1 MDFGEGLAFGV
12 PAFGIFLRFM
22 LIIIGSVIVMASTI
36 GGFLIAGGN
45 PLVLLHVSEFVVIL
59 GVAAGVLIIA
69 SPGHVL
75 KEIIHKLKGCIS
87 GKAMGEKDF
96 NELLKLLYEIFMVG
110 RRNGLIA
117 LEEHIMDPKKSSIFG
132 RYPSIVGNKERLEF
146 ICNGLKP
153 VIDGKIKP
161 DQLEELMSAELK
173 AKANE
178 AEHPV
183 HILQLVGDSLP
194 GIGIVA
200 AVLGIIN
207 TMAAISEG
215 PEKVGEK
222 VAAALTGTLLGIFVA
237 YGFINPLANRVKFNN
252 EADQQYLKCIM
263 QAVAGFAKGLAPL
276 TAVEVARRSLDSHVQ
291 PGAAELENELKAMAP
306 AK

>member
-1 MDFGEGLAFGV
+1 
-12 PAFGIFLRFM
+12 M
-22 LIIIGSVIVMASTI
+22 LIIIGAAIVFASTL
-36 GGFLIAGGN
+36 GGFMLAGGH
-45 PLVLLHVSEFVVIL
+45 PAVLLHVSEFVVIL

-75 KEIIHKLKGCIS
+75 KEIIHKIKGALF
-87 GKAMGEKDF
+87 GKSTGKPEF
-96 NELLKLLYEIFMVG
+96 FELLKLLYELFMTG

-117 LEEHIMDPKKSSIFG
+117 LEEHVMEPGKSALFQ
-132 RYPSIVGNKERLEF
+132 RYPSLLNNHERLQF
-146 ICNGLKP
+146 LVNGLKP

-161 DQLEELMSAELK
+161 DQLEDLMAAELH
-173 AKANE
+173 AKAEE

-183 HILQLVGDSLP
+183 HILALVGDSLP

-207 TMAAISEG
+207 TMAAIADG
-215 PEKVGEK
+215 PEVVGER

-237 YGFINPLANRVKFNN
+237 YGFVNPLANRIKFNN
-252 EADQQYLKCIM
+252 ASDQLCLKCIM

-276 TAVEVARRSLDSHVQ
+276 TAVEVARRSLDSSVQ
-291 PGAAELENELKAMAP
+291 PGADELEKAV
-306 AK
+306 KGLGTGK

>member
-1 MDFGEGLAFGV
+1 
-12 PAFGIFLRFM
+12 M
-22 LIIIGSVIVMASTI
+22 LILIGAVIVMASTL
-36 GGFLIAGGN
+36 GGFIIAGGN

-59 GVAAGVLIIA
+59 GVAAGVLVIA

-75 KEIIHKLKGCIS
+75 KEIMHKLKEAIT
-87 GKAMGEKDF
+87 GKAAGEKEF
-96 NELLKLLYEIFMVG
+96 TELLKLLYEVFMVG

-117 LEEHIMDPKKSSIFG
+117 LEEHVMDPKKSAIFTK
-132 RYPSIVGNKERLEF
+132 YPGILAHHERLEF

-161 DQLEELMSAELK
+161 DQLEELMDAELK

-215 PEKVGEK
+215 PEKVGER

-237 YGFINPLANRVKFNN
+237 YGFVNPLANRMKFNN
-252 EADQQYLKCIM
+252 AGDEQYLKCIK

-276 TAVEVARRSLDSHVQ
+276 TAVEVARRSLDSNVQ
-291 PGAAELENELKAMAP
+291 PGATELEATLKAMAP

>member
-1 MDFGEGLAFGV
+1 
-12 PAFGIFLRFM
+12 M
-22 LIIIGSVIVMASTI
+22 LILVGSAIVMVSTI
-36 GGFLIAGGN
+36 GGFMLAGGN
-45 PLVLLHVSEFVVIL
+45 PIILLHLSEFVVIL
-59 GVAAGVLIIA
+59 GVAAGVLVIA

-75 KEIIHKLKGCIS
+75 MEIVHKIKAALF
-87 GKAMGEKDF
+87 GKSAGQKDYI
-96 NELLKLLYEIFMVG
+96 ELLKLLYEVFMIG

-117 LEEHIMDPKKSSIFG
+117 LEEHVMDPKKSTIFA
-132 RYPSIVGNKERLEF
+132 RYPAILNNHERLEF

-161 DQLEELMSAELK
+161 DQLEDLMAAELA
-173 AKANE
+173 AKEEE
-178 AEHPV
+178 ARHPV

-207 TMAAISEG
+207 TMSAISEG

-237 YGFINPLANRVKFNN
+237 YGFVNPLANRVQFNN
-252 EADQQYLKCIM
+252 ASDLQFLKCIK
-263 QAVAGFAKGLAPL
+263 QAVAGFAKGLAPM
-276 TAVEVARRSLDSHVQ
+276 TAVEIARRSLDSSVQ
-291 PGAAELENELKAMAP
+291 PGGTELEATLKAMSP
-306 AK
+306 GK

>member
-1 MDFGEGLAFGV
+1 
-12 PAFGIFLRFM
+12 M
-22 LIIIGSVIVMASTI
+22 LILIGAVIVMASTI
-36 GGFLIAGGN
+36 GGFMLAGGN

-59 GVAAGVLIIA
+59 GVAAGVLVIA

-75 KEIIHKLKGCIS
+75 KEIVHKVKAAIT
-87 GKAMGEKDF
+87 GKASSEKEF
-96 NELLKLLYEIFMVG
+96 TELLKLLYEIFMVG

-117 LEEHIMDPKKSSIFG
+117 LEEHIMDPKKSSIFQK
-132 RYPSIVGNKERLEF
+132 YPSVLNHHERLEF
-146 ICNGLKP
+146 LCNGLKP

-161 DQLEELMSAELK
+161 DQLEDLMQAELE
-173 AKANE
+173 AKAVE

-215 PEKVGEK
+215 PER

-237 YGFINPLANRVKFNN
+237 YGFVNPIANRVKFNN
-252 EADQQYLKCIM
+252 ASDEQYLKCVK
-263 QAVAGFAKGLAPL
+263 QAVAGFAKGLAPM
-276 TAVEVARRSLDSHVQ
+276 TAVEVARRSLDSNVQ
-291 PGAAELENELKAMAP
+291 PASGALELALKALSP

>member
-1 MDFGEGLAFGV
+1 MLVLIGAF
-12 PAFGIFLRFM
+12 
-22 LIIIGSVIVMASTI
+22 IVMASTI
-36 GGFLIAGGN
+36 GGFIIAGGN
-45 PLVLLHVSEFVVIL
+45 PVVLLHVSEFVVIL

-69 SPGHVL
+69 SPFHVL
-75 KEIIHKLKGCIS
+75 KEIIHKTKEAITAKS
-87 GKAMGEKDF
+87 AGEKEF
-96 NELLKLLYEIFMVG
+96 TELLTLLYEIFMIG

-117 LEEHIMDPKKSSIFG
+117 LEEHIMNPKSSAVFQ
-132 RYPSIVGNKERLEF
+132 RYPSVLNHHERLEF

-153 VIDGKIKP
+153 VVDGKIKP
-161 DQLEELMSAELK
+161 DQLEDLMNAELS
-173 AKANE
+173 AKKSE
-178 AEHPV
+178 AHHTI
-183 HILQLVGDSLP
+183 HILHLVGDSLP

-207 TMAAISEG
+207 TMNAIAEG

-237 YGFINPLANRVKFNN
+237 YGFVNPLANRVEFNN
-252 EADQQYLKCIM
+252 ASDEQFLKCIK

-291 PGAAELENELKAMAP
+291 PNGGELELALKGLAP

>member
-1 MDFGEGLAFGV
+1 
-12 PAFGIFLRFM
+12 M
-22 LIIIGSVIVMASTI
+22 LILIGAFIVLASTV
-36 GGFLIAGGN
+36 GGFMIAGGH
-45 PLVLLHVSEFVVIL
+45 PLVLLQLSEFIVIL
-59 GVAAGVLIIA
+59 GVAGGVLVIA

-75 KEIIHKLKGCIS
+75 KDIVHKVKGALL
-87 GKAMGEKDF
+87 GKTANREEF
-96 NELLKLLYEIFMVG
+96 NELLKLLYEVFMVG

-117 LEEHIMDPKKSSIFG
+117 LEEHVMDPEKSSIFQ
-132 RYPSIVGNKERLEF
+132 RYPSVLNHPERIEF
-146 ICNGLKP
+146 LCNGLKP

-161 DQLEELMSAELK
+161 DQLEELMGAELD
-173 AKANE
+173 AKSLE

-207 TMAAISEG
+207 TMASISEG
-215 PEKVGEK
+215 PAKVGEH
-222 VAAALTGTLLGIFVA
+222 VAAALTGTLLGIFFA
-237 YGFINPLANRVKFNN
+237 YGFISPLAIRVKFNN
-252 EADQQYLKCIM
+252 ASEEQFLNCIM

-276 TAVEVARRSLDSHVQ
+276 TAVEIARRSLDSSVQ
-291 PGAAELENELKAMAP
+291 PGGAELEAAVKALG

>member
-1 MDFGEGLAFGV
+1 
-12 PAFGIFLRFM
+12 
-22 LIIIGSVIVMASTI
+22 
-36 GGFLIAGGN
+36 
-45 PLVLLHVSEFVVIL
+45 L
-59 GVAAGVLIIA
+59 GVAAGVLVIA

-75 KEIIHKLKGCIS
+75 VEIIHKMKAALF
-87 GKAMGEKDF
+87 GKSPGKKEF
-96 NELLKLLYEIFMVG
+96 TELLKLLYEVFMIG

-117 LEEHIMDPKKSSIFG
+117 LEEHVMDPKKSAIFT
-132 RYPSIVGNKERLEF
+132 RYPSILNNHERLEF

-161 DQLEELMSAELK
+161 DQLEDLMAAELA
-173 AKANE
+173 AKEEE
-178 AEHPV
+178 ARHPV

-207 TMAAISEG
+207 TMSAISEG

-237 YGFINPLANRVKFNN
+237 YGFVNPLANRVQFNN
-252 EADQQYLKCIM
+252 ASDLQFLKCIK

-276 TAVEVARRSLDSHVQ
+276 TAVEIARRSLDSSVQ
-291 PGAAELENELKAMAP
+291 PGGTELEATLKAMSP
-306 AK
+306 GK

>member
-1 MDFGEGLAFGV
+1 MLILIGGCIVLVSTLG
-12 PAFGIFLRFM
+12 GFM
-22 LIIIGSVIVMASTI
+22 L
-36 GGFLIAGGN
+36 AGGS

-59 GVAAGVLIIA
+59 GVAAGVLVIA

-75 KEIIHKLKGCIS
+75 KEIVHKVKHTITGRM
-87 GKAMGEKDF
+87 AGEQEFSD
-96 NELLKLLYEIFMVG
+96 LLKLLYEIFMIG

-117 LEEHIMDPKKSSIFG
+117 LEEHIMDPKKSAVFQ
-132 RYPSIVGNKERLEF
+132 RYPSVLNHPERIEF

-153 VIDGKIKP
+153 VVDGKIKP
-161 DQLEELMSAELK
+161 DQLEELMLVELE
-173 AKANE
+173 AKSIE

-237 YGFINPLANRVKFNN
+237 YGFVNPLANRVKFNN
-252 EADQQYLKCIM
+252 ASDEQFLKCIM
-263 QAVAGFAKGLAPL
+263 QAIAGFAKGLAPL
-276 TAVEVARRSLDSHVQ
+276 TAVEVARRSLDSSVQ
-291 PGAAELENELKAMAP
+291 PNGSELEVTLKALAP